1 MPACVYI
8 DGFSLYHQ
16 CFRRTADR
24 NHLKWLDLRA
34 LAAAIL
40 PDEDIAVVRY
50 YTARV
55 ADTPEDPQRA
65 SRQDAF
71 LRALATRPNLVIRQ
85 GQFSRSKREGRL
97 VHPPDGIDPRQTT
110 WIMQE
115 KRSDVS
121 LATDLLVDAFDGR
134 AEVALLITN
143 DSDFEMPIK
152 MVTERFGVRVVVIS
166 PDVMVSKRL
175 ARLAAH
181 ARPLDHRLLENC
193 QLPDVVVD
201 IEGREIRRPAAWT
214 RPAQPLGGHM

>member
-16 CFRRTADR
+16 CFRRTAER
-24 NHLKWLDLRA
+24 NHLKWLDLCA
-34 LAAAIL
+34 LASANL
-40 PDEDIAVVRY
+40 PDEDIADVRY

-55 ADTPEDPQRA
+55 SATPEDPLRA

-71 LRALATRPNLVIRQ
+71 LRALATLPNLVIRQ
-85 GQFSRSKREGRL
+85 SQFSRSKRRSLGASSSWYRS
-97 VHPPDGIDPRQTT
+97 RQMV

-143 DSDFEMPIK
+143 DSDFERPIK
-152 MVTERFGVRVVVIS
+152 VVTDRFEVRVVIIS

-175 ARLAAH
+175 AKLASH

-193 QLPDVVVD
+193 QLPDVVID
-201 IEGREIRRPAAWT
+201 ADGREIHRPGAWT
-214 RPAQPLGGHM
+214 RPA

>member
-16 CFRRTADR
+16 CFRHSAER
-24 NHLKWLDLRA
+24 NHLKWLDLCA
-34 LAAAIL
+34 LASAIL
-40 PDEDIAVVRY
+40 PDEEIAVVRY

-55 ADTPEDPQRA
+55 SDTPEDPQRA

-71 LRALATRPNLVIRQ
+71 LRALATLPNLVIRQ
-85 GQFSRSKREGRL
+85 GQFSRNKREVRL
-97 VHPPDGIDPRQTT
+97 AHPPVGVAPRQTA

-134 AEVALLITN
+134 GNVALLITN

-152 MVTERFGVRVVVIS
+152 VVSERFGIRVVIIS

-175 ARLAAH
+175 AKLASH
-181 ARPLDHRLLENC
+181 ARPLDHRLLESC
-193 QLPDVVVD
+193 QLPDIVVD
-201 IEGREIRRPAAWT
+201 AHGREIHRPAAWT
-214 RPAQPLGGHM
+214 RNA